1 MNRGTGADARAPVD
15 GPGARERVVA
25 VRKQVGRVAAAVA
38 VVGAMVSGC
47 GGLNQAGSAVIV
59 GNDAVPLGRVQSQ
72 LDVALGK
79 TDQIAQLT
87 AQGGTS
93 ADLSRSIVTREVLH
107 DLLRRRAATDGIVV
121 TDAQVE
127 AELAGSGG
135 ADAVVNGSLYDASTL
150 RQRVR
155 DDLTAAQLAQRAV
168 GGLAVTVDLVAATS
182 RADAEAKAKALASGG
197 PAAEA
202 LFGDSRTSARGE
214 TVQAA
219 AAPNDAGTVLFGVPV
234 GGVVAFQPNPQQSTW
249 IVFKVTQ
256 RRTDARSD
264 PATVSSISQSQL
276 INIGD
281 RLLQPDAEALGVRV
295 NPRYGVWDP
304 IQLRV
309 VADGQQAGMILQ
321 PAAAAAG

>member
-1 MNRGTGADARAPVD
+1 
-15 GPGARERVVA
+15 VVA

-47 GGLNQAGSAVIV
+47 GLDQAGSAVIV

-87 AQGGTS
+87 AQGGTP

-107 DLLRRRAATDGIVV
+107 DLLQRRAAEDGIVV

-135 ADAVVNGSLYDASTL
+135 ADAIVDGSLYDASTL

-182 RADAEAKAKALASGG
+182 RADADAKAQTLASGG
-197 PAAEA
+197 PAAAA
-202 LFGDSRTSARGE
+202 LFGDPRTSARGE

-219 AAPNDAGTVLFGVPV
+219 AAPNDAATVLFGVPV

-249 IVFKVTQ
+249 IVFKVTD
-256 RRTDARSD
+256 RRTNAPSD
-264 PATVSSISQSQL
+264 PAAVSSISRSQL
-276 INIGD
+276 INIGE

-321 PAAAAAG
+321 PPAAAAG

>member
-1 MNRGTGADARAPVD
+1 
-15 GPGARERVVA
+15 
-25 VRKQVGRVAAAVA
+25 VRKQVGRVAAAIA

-47 GGLNQAGSAVIV
+47 GGVDQAGSAVIV
-59 GNDAVPLGRVQSQ
+59 GNDAVPLARVQSQ
-72 LDVALGK
+72 LDVALSK

-87 AQGGTS
+87 AQGGTT

-107 DLLRRRAATDGIVV
+107 DLLQRRAAEDGIVV

-135 ADAVVNGSLYDASTL
+135 ADAIVDGSLYDASTL

-256 RRTDARSD
+256 RRTDAPSD

-321 PAAAAAG
+321 PPAAAAG